1 MKRVF
6 HLLIGFLLLSGVSA
20 SAQDAGFFDVN
31 GDVSGEIASNLPTS
45 GPKKD
50 LKPIEFVNPR
60 PDDIFWQKVIYRV
73 VDLREKMNFPL
84 YYPEES
90 GDGRQSLFTLIFRLL
105 QDGENTGVYAYEYQ
119 DGREVFSDNY
129 KLDFVKDVLEKYEI
143 LNEPIIDSLT
153 NEVIGY
159 SVEESDIPNR
169 EVLKFY
175 MKEVWFFNKHTSI
188 FDVKIIAVCPIMQ
201 RETDIGMVKYPLFWV
216 PFDMLRPYLAQQEV
230 LISDRNNGARIS
242 LDDLFIIRRF
252 GSYIFKESN
261 VQNRNLLE
269 YNSTAADVHKEQAY
283 IKENMF
289 NFEQDLWEY

>member
-1 MKRVF
+1 LEYEEDFTAKQV
-6 HLLIGFLLLSGVSA
+6 LL
-20 SAQDAGFFDVN
+20 
-31 GDVSGEIASNLPTS
+31 
-45 GPKKD
+45 
-50 LKPIEFVNPR
+50 
-60 PDDIFWQKVIYRV
+60 YRV
-73 VDLREKMNFPL
+73 
-84 YYPEES
+84 
-90 GDGRQSLFTLIFRLL
+90 
-105 QDGENTGVYAYEYQ
+105 
-119 DGREVFSDNY
+119 
-129 KLDFVKDVLEKYEI
+129 
-143 LNEPIIDSLT
+143 
-153 NEVIGY
+153 
-159 SVEESDIPNR
+159 
-169 EVLKFY
+169 
-175 MKEVWFFNKHTSI
+175 KEVWFFNKHTSI